1 MVPNPAA
8 GEADRIEADNIARIE
23 ITQDCATKVVQL
35 RIVMKDFDKSYQLEF
50 PDMDSAIDHYRRL
63 WSQRTADSAD
73 SDSSK
78 SQTA

>member
-1 MVPNPAA
+1 MAPNRAA
-8 GEADRIEADNIARIE
+8 GEAKPIEADDIARIE
-23 ITQDCATKVVQL
+23 ITQDSATKVVQL
-35 RIVMKDFDKSYQLEF
+35 RVVMKDFDRSYQLEF

-63 WSQRTADSAD
+63 WSQRTADSGD